1 MVDKARLIEINEA
14 EWQAAVKE
22 AEAKPGNTV
31 GWFARVQYENATR
44 FYRLNGPAYEVKVSD
59 FFASN
64 LDDGSLI
71 NLLLL

>member
-1 MVDKARLIEINEA
+1 MVDSARLIEITQA
-14 EWQAAVKE
+14 EWEEAVDAA
-22 AEAKPGNTV
+22 ATAPGQTV
-31 GWFARVQYENATR
+31 GWFARVEYENAQR

-64 LDDGSLI
+64 QEDGSLV